1 MKAKPKICFP
11 CVLHTF
17 LTLQVN
23 VLAPFCIIHTFLPD
37 LIDQKVSNIVNI
49 SSLIAYLPS
58 SRLSF
63 FHAFSLICRAYSA
76 SKAALSAMSNCLR
89 LEMKVNH
96 YDHIRVST
104 VCPQFVTTGMF
115 AGAYQNE
122 SDPRCWLMM
131 HRHLGHFI
139 KECVFPDNKPEDIAR
154 EIVHAITHEKE
165 EIILPVGTLS

>member
-115 AGAYQNE
+115 DGAYQNE
-122 SDPRCWLMM
+122 SEQWRLMM
-131 HRHLGHFI
+131 CRHLGHFI

-165 EIILPVGTLS
+165 EIILPVGALS